1 MHVSRDNFYF
11 GHNNEVYNDKM
22 KSVINYCLFVYS
34 HAESENNKVGVV
46 YDAKFK
52 SIIN

>member
-46 YDAKFK
+46 YAKFK